1 MPDQLL
7 VVRNSE
13 LSTWREC
20 RQKWEWG
27 WNQRLRKREGSASAL
42 AFGSLIH
49 RALELFYK
57 PGKKRGGNPANI
69 WKKKVWPEYV
79 QGGGEDFQVIKGSSE
94 GSEGVMAYDLGL
106 SMMREYWKEYGSD
119 EHYEII
125 VPEQTFQLDIY
136 DENDNFLGVFTGTVD
151 AVIRDLRTM
160 RLGFFEHKT
169 GKDLNPFGAPL
180 IMDEQA
186 GSYWTFG
193 AMFLEHQG
201 LIESATDLD
210 FVLYNRLKKI
220 LPDTR
225 PRNEDGH
232 ALNKDGTVS
241 KRQPTP
247 MFKREYTFRTDADR
261 ASVYDRV
268 NMQMQE
274 IALAK
279 DGKFFIYK
287 SPAKHCG
294 FCEFRDLCEIHEG
307 DGDWED
313 YIKNFM
319 GVWDPYEDHA
329 DQLQGEDDAES

>member
-1 MPDQLL
+1 MSNQELL

-27 WNQRLRKREGSASAL
+27 WHQRLRKKEGSAPAL
-42 AFGSLIH
+42 AFGTLIH
-49 RALELFYK
+49 RCLELFYK
-57 PGKKRGGNPANI
+57 PGKKRGGHPANL
-69 WKKKVWPEYV
+69 WKKQVWPEYLAS
-79 QGGGEDFQVIKGSSE
+79 GGEDFVILPGRE
-94 GSEGVMAYDLGL
+94 GAQGVMAYDLGL
-106 SMMREYWKEYGSD
+106 SMMREYYREYGKD
-119 EHYEII
+119 EHYEVL

-136 DENDNFLGVFTGTVD
+136 DENDHFIGVFTGTVD
-151 AVIRDLRTM
+151 AVIRDLRTG
-160 RLGFFEHKT
+160 RIGFFEHKT

-193 AMFLEHQG
+193 AMYLEAME
-201 LIESATDLD
+201 LIESASDLD

-220 LPDTR
+220 MPDTR
-225 PRNEDGH
+225 PRNEEGH

-247 MFKREYTFRTDADR
+247 MFKREYTFRTESDR
-261 ASVYDRV
+261 QAVYDRV
-268 NMQMQE
+268 TMEMKE

-279 DGKFFIYK
+279 AGDFFIYK
-287 SPAKHCG
+287 NPAKHCG
-294 FCEFRDLCEIHEG
+294 FCEFRDMCEIHEG
-307 DGDWED
+307 GGDWEE
-313 YIKNFM
+313 YAKNIM
-319 GVWDPYEDHA
+319 GTWDPYEDHA